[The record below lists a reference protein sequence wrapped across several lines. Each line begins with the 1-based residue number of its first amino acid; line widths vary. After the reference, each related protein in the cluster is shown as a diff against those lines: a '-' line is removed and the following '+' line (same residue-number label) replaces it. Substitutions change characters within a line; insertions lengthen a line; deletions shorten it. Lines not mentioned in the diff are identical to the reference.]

1 MPPFAKTLN
10 RKLLLFRPEFISLYM
25 YMYIYM
31 YVIIYIYIYTHMPR
45 AVREI
50 LAALLLFLI
59 PDHANMSLIKQ
70 PSNVS

>member
-31 YVIIYIYIYTHMPR
+31 YVIIYIYTHMPR

>member
-1 MPPFAKTLN
+1 
-10 RKLLLFRPEFISLYM
+10 
-25 YMYIYM
+25 
-31 YVIIYIYIYTHMPR
+31 MPR